1 MPQCEAVVNV
11 FQSAIGDPERFHP
24 ERHIALEVVLP
35 AFDAQKALPGL
46 LSRLEALYP
55 LPRRKELELLEL

>member
-24 ERHIALEVVLP
+24 ERHIAL
-35 AFDAQKALPGL
+35 
-46 LSRLEALYP
+46 YP